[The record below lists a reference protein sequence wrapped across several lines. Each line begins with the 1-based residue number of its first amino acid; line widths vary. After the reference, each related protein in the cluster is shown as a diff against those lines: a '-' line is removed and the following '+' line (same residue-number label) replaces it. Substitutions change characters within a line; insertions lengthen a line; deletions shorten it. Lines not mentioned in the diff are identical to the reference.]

1 MSHLLEVIGPY
12 FKRKVSQRRILQI
25 KNRNS
30 DFSLPRN
37 CPGKKIKFSWN
48 QLHPFFLYLSSRCCA
63 FASSQSLKMP
73 KEGEP
78 VIGVPYYAGQN
89 PYQAGMVPP
98 NAIYGDPMGAP
109 IQQTFYRDTP
119 APFNC
124 LYCGNTG
131 LTHIRLTLSIYP
143 FTRFLEFRVCNRST
157 TRV

>member
-12 FKRKVSQRRILQI
+12 LKEKSQRRILQI
-25 KNRNS
+25 KIAIRTFPFRVISQEKSNFRGIS
-30 DFSLPRN
+30 FILSFILIILSL
-37 CPGKKIKFSWN
+37 
-48 QLHPFFLYLSSRCCA
+48 LCA
-63 FASSQSLKMP
+63 FASSQSLKMS

-89 PYQAGMVPP
+89 PYQAGIVPP

-131 LTHIRLTLSIYP
+131 LTHIR
-143 FTRFLEFRVCNRST
+143 
-157 TRV
+157 